1 MNSEREGVILYENQE
16 TSAFH
21 PAVCC
26 DAFGFDAERTRS
38 RVYAAERKHRKS
50 MFPVWKAPV
59 GFLQQGLEK
68 RETERPRRLSYENR
82 RGLPGGLEGIRTLDP
97 HNANVVRSQLRYKPI
112 SRSMLL

>member
-21 PAVCC
+21 TAVCC

-82 RGLPGGLEGIRTLDP
+82 RGLPGGAGAFKDEHP
-97 HNANVVRSQLRYKPI
+97 SEAPVSPSKAI
-112 SRSMLL
+112 SIV